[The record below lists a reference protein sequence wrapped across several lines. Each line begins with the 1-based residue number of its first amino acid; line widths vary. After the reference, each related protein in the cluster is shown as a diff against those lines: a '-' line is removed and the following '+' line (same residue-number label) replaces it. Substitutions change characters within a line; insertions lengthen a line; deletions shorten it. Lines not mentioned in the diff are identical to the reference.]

1 MKRLLTL
8 LMCFVAIAAVAQED
22 TGELQKYRRSSLYTV
37 LIKHSQL
44 PYGTTIDSAFM
55 QMPLPDKFNDHNL
68 ALRSFESSAKRI
80 KKAANNKKKDAVNE
94 ADIKSFIEAN
104 NIAKMMV
111 AKWFNR
117 NAETGICDMNLVSE
131 RGNYDASQVDIAL
144 AEQSIRGRAMLAD
157 AGEELIGNT
166 FLLVNDIT
174 FRDKGEGSEK
184 AAIGI
189 AILGGI
195 AGAVLG
201 SDLVSDA
208 GSAIAAGV
216 NEIDGFQVNI
226 TSYLYRLVWNEEL
239 LWDFYTRFYADES
252 YDDQQRIANRDA
264 FNAISGN
271 DPLYQLEF
279 VGKTTT
285 HAGNLQSKSFSKY
298 SKLEQM
304 TKVCTRAIDK
314 AIVELQREYDE
325 FKVNVP
331 IYEINDDGTVT
342 VQIGLKEGINKKSR
356 FDVLM
361 PIEDEDGRIHYEK
374 VGKIRPIEGQIW
386 DNRFGALEDA
396 KALEEDPDAKVDE
409 ESKEGNAYLNA
420 TTFNI
425 ISGGNRIM
433 KGCLVREETIK
444 VQ

>member
-117 NAETGICDMNLVSE
+117 NTETGICDMNLVSE

-342 VQIGLKEGINKKSR
+342 VQIGLKEGINEKSR